1 MIFLEPISI
10 GDSFVVLI
18 QISEPIF
25 IESRK
30 YVNFDSDSTKS

>member
-1 MIFLEPISI
+1 MTLLELISI

-25 IESRK
+25 IESKK
-30 YVNFDSDSTKS
+30 YINFDSDSTKS